1 MVRLTRMLSF
11 SILATTTPELE
22 IHPILI
28 LPFVLLLLSIAVMPL
43 VNNKWWEKYYPYVS
57 IGWGA
62 VVLLYYLF
70 VFKAPGPLLHVA
82 AEYASFIALIGSLF
96 VVSGGIHISPKGQS
110 TPLMNCAFLAV
121 GGILSNIIGTTG
133 ASMLLIRPW
142 IRMNKRRVTSF
153 HIVFFIFIVS
163 NISGALTPIGDPPLF
178 LGFLRGV
185 PFWWTLEHCW
195 PGWLAGMIITISTF
209 YFFDIRNYRRAHL
222 HMTDDLS
229 DEPDNPSWKVS
240 GLPNL
245 GFLLMILIA
254 VFIESPYFFREILM
268 ILAAVGSYL
277 TTPKMVYKSNNFSF
291 HPIQEVSWLFAGIF
305 LTMLPALS
313 YLGSHAESF
322 GIDTQTK
329 FFWFTGLLSGALD
342 NAPTYLTFLATA
354 MGLFGGDISS
364 KADVMQF
371 VLEHDHHLV
380 AISLGAVF
388 FGAMTY
394 IGNGPNF
401 MVKSIAD
408 REKIKMPT
416 FFGYIF
422 KYSIPFLIPIF
433 LLVSLIFFSRWSIF

>member
-1 MVRLTRMLSF
+1 MLSS
-11 SILATTTPELE
+11 SILATTTTELE
-22 IHPILI
+22 IHPLLI

-121 GGILSNIIGTTG
+121 GGILSNVIGTTG

-153 HIVFFIFIVS
+153 HIVFFIFIIS

-195 PGWLAGMIITISTF
+195 PGWLAGMVITISTF
-209 YFFDIRNYRRAHL
+209 YFFDVRNYRRAHL
-222 HMTDDLS
+222 HLTDDLS
-229 DEPDNPSWKVS
+229 DEPDNPFWKVS

-277 TTPKMVYKSNNFSF
+277 TTPEMVHKSNNFNF
-291 HPIQEVSWLFAGIF
+291 HTG
-305 LTMLPALS
+305 
-313 YLGSHAESF
+313 
-322 GIDTQTK
+322 
-329 FFWFTGLLSGALD
+329 GLLVVCRDIPD
-342 NAPTYLTFLATA
+342 NVACAQ
-354 MGLFGGDISS
+354 LFGRSCGVFRNRHSDEVFLVYRASLRCFGQRSDLFDFSGDSNGAFWRGHFI
-364 KADVMQF
+364 QGGCN
-371 VLEHDHHLV
+371 
-380 AISLGAVF
+380 AICVG
-388 FGAMTY
+388 T
-394 IGNGPNF
+394 
-401 MVKSIAD
+401 
-408 REKIKMPT
+408 
-416 FFGYIF
+416 
-422 KYSIPFLIPIF
+422 
-433 LLVSLIFFSRWSIF
+433 